1 MKEGYLQLKISELN
15 DKCTQIDQMI
25 SMEKS
30 KIELLE
36 QRVGGLK
43 ELIKKL
49 QDLDEFKDKILN
61 QIQKDN
67 QKLILEE
74 IKSISNKIAD
84 DIDSLVKSKTKE
96 IENIMIYMK
105 SREKEIFQQTE
116 TISQIN
122 KKINYL
128 LNYNNFL
135 MMKLVNKGFLSD
147 REVTELNSRSSK
159 KSD

>member
-15 DKCTQIDQMI
+15 DKCTQIDQLI

-49 QDLDEFKDKILN
+49 QDLDEFKDKILK

-84 DIDSLVKSKTKE
+84 NIDSLVKSKTKE
-96 IENIMIYMK
+96 IENIMNYMK
-105 SREKEIFQQTE
+105 SREKEIYQQTE
-116 TISQIN
+116 NISQIN
-122 KKINYL
+122 TKINYL

-147 REVTELNSRSSK
+147 REVTELDSRSSK